1 MIHLFFKDVE
11 MADNRTGRAI
21 KIVVRDGKAIAYCNG
36 TPEEP
41 LDVVHQWKDG
51 PIRYTQ
57 VQEDETNNKTKRE
70 IAAAWSA
77 FSSERVRKQINAAV
91 DLLTLAVM
99 SAEGMQLT
107 QADCDAMLAKIDA
120 AKKKMK
126 KRIVKTSVAKKL
138 ENSTPQVA
146 AATEADPTPESIAQ
160 SVPDSITIVD
170 EPANSP
176 Q

>member
-1 MIHLFFKDVE
+1 MHLLFKDVE
-11 MADNRTGRAI
+11 MADNRTGKAI
-21 KIVVRDGKAIAYCNG
+21 KIVVRDGKAIAYCAG
-36 TPEEP
+36 TAEEP

-57 VQEDETNNKTKRE
+57 VQDDETNNKTKRE
-70 IAAAWSA
+70 IAVAWSA
-77 FSSERVRKQINAAV
+77 FSSERVRKQINTAV

-99 SAEGMQLT
+99 SADGMQLT
-107 QADCDAMLAKIDA
+107 QVDCDSMLAKIDA

-138 ENSTPQVA
+138 ENSTLQPASETGV
-146 AATEADPTPESIAQ
+146 DPTPENIAQ
-160 SVPDSITIVD
+160 SVPDSIAIVH
-170 EPANSP
+170 EPVNSP